1 MTLLISIGLLF
12 FLIIVLGSG
21 MRIVFVMALAGL
33 IIAYIVGGYKA
44 IVDIVGYSCWN
55 SVNSYVLISIPL
67 FVLMADIIMRIGVAD
82 IAYKAITSWVYVLPG
97 RLLVTNIVACAVFA
111 SISGSSVATALTI
124 GNVAIPAQ
132 RAKGYKDSF
141 ICGTIAAGGTLGIL
155 IPPSIPFIIYGSM
168 VEESVGR
175 LFIAGII
182 PGIILALLFVL
193 YIVFNSI
200 LRGDMAPP
208 STDTYSWRDRLNS
221 IKSLLPILFLLFMIM
236 GSLYSGIATATEAAG
251 MGVLGALIIAAA
263 YRKLSFNLLKESF
276 VHTVRASS
284 WLLFL
289 LVGAMI
295 LGYGL
300 SLAGVPRAIAK
311 IIAESGIPY
320 LGIIVLLVAMYI
332 FLGGIMDSL
341 AMLIITMPIVHPI
354 LLAIGADLIW
364 FGVLM
369 VLLMEAGLLTPPVA
383 MNLFVVRGI
392 SGVDLNEVIR
402 GATPYVV
409 ILLIM
414 IGIIIA
420 FPILATWLPSHMY

>member
-12 FLIIVLGSG
+12 FLIMVLGSG

-44 IVDIVGYSCWN
+44 IIDIVGYSCWN
-55 SVNSYVLISIPL
+55 SVNSYVLVSIPL
-67 FVLMADIIMRIGVAD
+67 FVLMADIITRIGVAD
-82 IAYKAITSWVYVLPG
+82 IAYRAITSWVYVLPG
-97 RLLVTNIVACAVFA
+97 RLLITNIVSCAVFA
-111 SISGSSVATALTI
+111 SISGSSVATAVTI
-124 GNVAIPAQ
+124 GNVAIPVQ
-132 RAKGYKDSF
+132 RAKGYKESF
-141 ICGTIAAGGTLGIL
+141 VCGSIAAGGTLGIL

-168 VEESVGR
+168 VEESVGK

-182 PGIILALLFVL
+182 PGIILASLFVL

-208 STDTYSWRDRLNS
+208 SSETYSWRDRLNS
-221 IKSLLPILFLLFMIM
+221 IKTLVPILFLLFMVM

-251 MGVLGALIIAAA
+251 MGVLGALIIAAG

-276 VHTVRASS
+276 VQTAITSS

-320 LGIIVLLVAMYI
+320 LGIIILLVGMYI

-354 LLAIGADLIW
+354 LIAIGADLIW

-369 VLLMEAGLLTPPVA
+369 VLLMETGLLTPPVA
-383 MNLFVVRGI
+383 MNLFVTQGI
-392 SGVDLNEVIR
+392 SGVDLDVVIK
-402 GATPYVV
+402 GATPYIVI
-409 ILLIM
+409 ILLM

>member
-12 FLIIVLGSG
+12 FLIITIGSG

-55 SVNSYVLISIPL
+55 SVNSYVLVSIPL
-67 FVLMADIIMRIGVAD
+67 FVLMADIITRIGVAD
-82 IAYKAITSWVYVLPG
+82 IAYRAITSWVYVLPG
-97 RLLVTNIVACAVFA
+97 RLLVTNIATCAVFA
-111 SISGSSVATALTI
+111 SISGSSVATAVTI

-132 RAKGYKDSF
+132 RAKGYKESYV
-141 ICGTIAAGGTLGIL
+141 CGSIAAGGTLGIL

-168 VEESVGR
+168 VEESVGK
-175 LFIAGII
+175 LFMAGII

-208 STDTYSWRDRLNS
+208 STETYSWRDRLNS
-221 IKSLLPILFLLFMIM
+221 LKSLLPILFLLFMIM
-236 GSLYSGIATATEAAG
+236 GSLYSGVATATEAAG

-276 VHTVRASS
+276 VYTVKTSS

-320 LGIIVLLVAMYI
+320 LGIIILLVGMYI

-354 LLAIGADLIW
+354 LLAIGANIIW

-392 SGVDLNEVIR
+392 SGIDLNEVIL

-409 ILLIM
+409 ILLLM

>member
-12 FLIIVLGSG
+12 FLIIAIGAG
-21 MRIVFVMALAGL
+21 MRILFVMALAGL
-33 IIAYIVGGYKA
+33 VIAYIVGGYKA

-55 SVNSYVLISIPL
+55 SVNSYVLVSIPL

-97 RLLVTNIVACAVFA
+97 RLLITNIVSCAVFA
-111 SISGSSVATALTI
+111 SISGSSVATAVTI

-132 RAKGYKDSF
+132 RAKGYKESYV
-141 ICGTIAAGGTLGIL
+141 CGSIAAGGTLGIL

-168 VEESVGR
+168 VEESVGK
-175 LFIAGII
+175 LFMAGII

-208 STDTYSWRDRLNS
+208 STETYSWRDRLNS
-221 IKSLLPILFLLFMIM
+221 LKSLLPILFLLFMIM

-276 VHTVRASS
+276 VYTVKTSS

-320 LGIIVLLVAMYI
+320 LGIIILLVGMYI

-341 AMLIITMPIVHPI
+341 AMLVITMPIVHPI
-354 LLAIGADLIW
+354 LIAIGADIIW

-392 SGVDLNEVIR
+392 SGVDLNEIIR
-402 GATPYVV
+402 GATPYVI